1 MPLVEQELF
10 NLLQQLSSPPV
21 FSGIRVSRS
30 LFLCSA
36 LKVVVS
42 PFVLFLLAIV
52 LSVVP
57 RITDSDYPFRIFKI
71 VLLSE
76 PRGGF
81 REGGTGAPPPP
92 KIGKNMIFF

>member
-10 NLLQQLSSPPV
+10 NLPEQLSSPPV

-30 LFLCSA
+30 LVLCSA
-36 LKVVVS
+36 LKIVVS

-76 PRGGF
+76 PNRDF
-81 REGGTGAPPPP
+81 Q
-92 KIGKNMIFF
+92 KQCL